1 MTWGGLRVIGH
12 RSSNH
17 FEQKKNRIS
26 LWKKEEGKGS
36 KQWYLVSKERY
47 NGVRLLKKINS
58 G

>member
-17 FEQKKNRIS
+17 FEQKKNIIS

-36 KQWYLVSKERY
+36 KAMVFSK
-47 NGVRLLKKINS
+47 
-58 G
+58 